1 MFKFASPLWLI
12 LLVVPLISLVLYV
25 YKKGRTDA
33 TVIFSD
39 ITVFKN
45 IGSNR
50 GIVKRMIS
58 LAIPA
63 AALLSLII
71 AMARPQTGQR
81 FHSRST
87 YGIDIILTMDI
98 SSSMSAMDFDPLTR
112 FEAAK
117 EVVKEF
123 IGNRTSDRIGLVAFA
138 AQSFTLCP
146 LTLDY
151 NILSLFLE
159 NAWESRIDDGTAI
172 GSAIATSINRLRE
185 SDAKSK
191 IIILLTD
198 GMNNRGN
205 LDPITAAKLAKT
217 LGIRIY
223 TIGVGTEGRAP
234 MVLNGR
240 TVWTETHID
249 EASLKEVSQI
259 TGGKYYRAKNTQE
272 LKGIY
277 DEIDKLET
285 VKINFNEWIS
295 YNEMYNTFL
304 ASGFILIIASFLFDK
319 IVFRGLP

>member
-1 MFKFASPLWLI
+1 MFKFASPIWLI
-12 LLVVPLISLVLYV
+12 LLVVPLLSLVLYV

-39 ITVFKN
+39 ITVFRN
-45 IGSNR
+45 IGSSR

-63 AALLSLII
+63 AAVLSLII

-81 FHSRST
+81 FHSRSA

-151 NILSLFLE
+151 NILGLFLE

-185 SDAKSK
+185 SDVKSK

-205 LDPITAAKLAKT
+205 LDPITAARMAKT

-259 TGGKYYRAKNTQE
+259 TGGQYYRAKNTQE

-295 YNEMYNTFL
+295 YNEMYNVFL
-304 ASGFILIIASFLFDK
+304 TSGFILIIASFLFDK
-319 IVFRGLP
+319 IVFRRLP